1 MVFIKP
7 ISVSADVSVYMPAGN
22 QLALFEEGVDV
33 AGTVQCAVMD
43 EPIEP
48 RQQDSHKALGAY
60 YTDSQIAEFLVWWA
74 VRGASDTVLDPAF
87 GGGVFLRAA
96 CRRLREKGGDPA
108 TQVFGVEVDAAVHRR
123 IAEKLQEDGVAPSN
137 LLASD
142 FFATN
147 TGLMTCV
154 DAIVGNPPFIRYQ
167 RFSGEMRRRALARA
181 AEQGL
186 KLSGLSSSWLPFLVH
201 SIRFLR
207 PGGRIAMVI
216 PFEIGHASYTTPVL
230 SHLDRTFESVTFL
243 TFRKKL
249 FPELSQDT
257 ILLLAD
263 GKDRS
268 PCGHF
273 SIRDVRHA
281 GVLANIQAANRRPPS
296 GLRHLDR
303 ERIASGRQR
312 LIEYLLPRRAREL
325 YAELRD
331 SDRTTSLGALA
342 DVGIGYVTGANDFF
356 HVAPGFGADHG
367 FPDEYLR
374 ACVRRGRALAGLR
387 FTDEDWTSALGR
399 GDAGYLLHLPATGT
413 LPHMVASYVRDGERR
428 GIHTAFKCR
437 TRVPWYR
444 VPHVYMPDAFLTYMS
459 GDLPRL
465 VANDSGA
472 VAPNTLHVLRL
483 HRGVELTRNALAALW
498 QTSLTHLS
506 VEIEGHALG
515 GGMLKLE
522 PAEAERVMMPCV
534 AKKDNLDPLAVELD
548 QVARSRGD
556 EACALLA
563 DQLLLRGRLG
573 LSAADVQL
581 LRNSALLLRGR
592 RIGRSVPDERR

>member
-1 MVFIKP
+1 M
-7 ISVSADVSVYMPAGN
+7 SVYMPAGK
-22 QLALFEEGVDV
+22 QLALFEESVDV
-33 AGTVQCAVMD
+33 AGAVQCAVMD
-43 EPIEP
+43 EPIES
-48 RQQDSHKALGAY
+48 RLQDSHKALGAY

-96 CRRLREKGGDPA
+96 CRRLREIGGDPA
-108 TQVFGVEVDAAVHRR
+108 MQVFGVEVDASVHRR
-123 IAEKLQEDGVAPSN
+123 IAEKLQEDGVASSN

-147 TGLMTCV
+147 TDRMRCV

-167 RFSGEMRRRALARA
+167 RFSGDMRRRALARA

-216 PFEIGHASYTTPVL
+216 PFEIGHAAYAVPVL
-230 SHLDRTFESVTFL
+230 RHLDRMFESVTFL

-257 ILLLAD
+257 ILLLAE
-263 GKDRS
+263 GRDR
-268 PCGHF
+268 PPRGHF
-273 SIRDVRHA
+273 SIRDVEHA
-281 GVLANIQAANRRPPS
+281 GVLADIQAASRRPLG

-303 ERIASGRQR
+303 ERVASGHQR
-312 LIEYLLPRRAREL
+312 LIEYLLPRQAREL

-331 SDRTTSLGALA
+331 ACQTTSLGEIA

-356 HVAPGFGADHG
+356 HVGPGVAADCG
-367 FPDEYLR
+367 FPSEYLR

-387 FTDEDWTSALGR
+387 FTKADWNAALAS
-399 GDAGYLLHLPATGT
+399 GDAGYLLDLPANGI
-413 LPHMVASYVRDGERR
+413 LPPVIASYIRDGERR

-437 TRVPWYR
+437 TRSPWYR

-465 VANDSGA
+465 VANDSGV

-483 HRGVELTRNALAALW
+483 HRGVDVSRDALAALW
-498 QTSLTHLS
+498 QTSLTRLS
-506 VEIEGHALG
+506 AEIEGHSLG

-522 PAEAERVMMPCV
+522 PTEAERVMVPFA
-534 AKKDNLDPLAVELD
+534 AKKDNLDTLAAELD

-556 EACALLA
+556 EACASLA
-563 DQLLLRGRLG
+563 DQHLLRRRLG
-573 LSAADVQL
+573 LSAADVRL
-581 LRNSALLLRGR
+581 LRDSALLLRER
-592 RIGRSVPDERR
+592 RIGRSVLDERR